1 MDVRVRLLGG
11 FDVVVEGRP
20 VPPAEWR
27 RRSAAG
33 LVKLLAVQPGRRLR
47 REQVID
53 ALWPDLLVDEAA
65 PRLHKA
71 AHYARGALGARDA
84 VVLADDVVTL
94 LPGAHVRVDVEEFER
109 AADAGVV
116 AAALAA
122 HGGEL
127 LPDDLYEPWTG

>member
-65 PRLHKA
+65 PRLPVTSYGRPSGGQQA
-71 AHYARGALGARDA
+71 GSVQTYDQYRPSVARIRSA
-84 VVLADDVVTL
+84 TST
-94 LPGAHVRVDVEEFER
+94 PR
-109 AADAGVV
+109 AARRRRSARASGVTRS
-116 AAALAA
+116 AT
-122 HGGEL
+122 
-127 LPDDLYEPWTG
+127 P